1 MSSAQES
8 LLGRMVD
15 ALEAV
20 DRAGLDA
27 VLAEDVTLRASL
39 PRRDVQCSGRA
50 EAAELMLGWFRD
62 GTGIVRVWHTVERV
76 ADVWHVAWRF
86 TLCEAGADLVVEQHA
101 YCTVAAGR
109 IVAIRLICSGFRAA
123 EAGAE
128 AGAEATLDA
137 LGDGCSTLTPRIAAA
152 MRELAPGAVLAVL
165 CDDPA
170 APDGIAAWSRLTGHE
185 LIGAAFEPAGA
196 RFLIRHR

>member
-1 MSSAQES
+1 MTSAQES

-20 DRAGLDA
+20 DRTGLDA

-62 GTGIVRVWHTVERV
+62 GTGIVRVGHTVERV

-101 YCTVAAGR
+101 YCTVAAGG
-109 IVAIRLICSGFRAA
+109 IVAIRLLCSGFRAV
-123 EAGAE
+123 EAG
-128 AGAEATLDA
+128 ATLDA

-152 MRELAPGAVLAVL
+152 MRELAPGAVLTVL

-185 LIGAAFEPAGA
+185 LIGAAIEPAGA

>member
-1 MSSAQES
+1 MTSAQES
-8 LLGRMVD
+8 LLDRMVD
-15 ALEAV
+15 AFEAV

-27 VLAEDVTLRASL
+27 VLADDVTVRASL
-39 PRRDVQCSGRA
+39 PRRDVQCSGRDR
-50 EAAELMLGWFRD
+50 AAELMLGWFRD
-62 GTGIVRVWHTVERV
+62 CTGIVRVWHTVERV
-76 ADVWHVAWRF
+76 ADIWRVAWRF

-109 IVAIRLICSGFRAA
+109 VVAIRLICSGFRAA
-123 EAGAE
+123 GAGAV
-128 AGAEATLDA
+128 LDA

-185 LIGAAFEPAGA
+185 LIGAAFGPASA

>member
-1 MSSAQES
+1 
-8 LLGRMVD
+8 
-15 ALEAV
+15 
-20 DRAGLDA
+20 
-27 VLAEDVTLRASL
+27 
-39 PRRDVQCSGRA
+39 
-50 EAAELMLGWFRD
+50 
-62 GTGIVRVWHTVERV
+62 
-76 ADVWHVAWRF
+76 VAWRF

-109 IVAIRLICSGFRAA
+109 IVAIRLICSGFRPA
-123 EAGAE
+123 EG
-128 AGAEATLDA
+128 GAEATLDA

-152 MRELAPGAVLAVL
+152 MRELAPGDVLAVL

-185 LIGAAFEPAGA
+185 LIDAAIDPAGA